1 MGPSFPPA
9 GHLSAPGSLRKG
21 DIYTHAYHGFSN
33 TIVDTQKSPPVV
45 DAAVL
50 EAKRRGVCFDVGH
63 GQGSFNW
70 KVAEACAEQG
80 FWPDSISTDLHEGS
94 IHGPAY
100 DLPTVMSKLLHAGMP
115 LYDVIKAVT
124 ITPATLISK
133 DHLIGSL
140 SPGQ

>member
-1 MGPSFPPA
+1 M
-9 GHLSAPGSLRKG
+9 
-21 DIYTHAYHGFSN
+21 
-33 TIVDTQKSPPVV
+33 V

-50 EAKRRGVCFDVGH
+50 EAKRRGVCFDIGH
-63 GQGSFNW
+63 GQGALNW
-70 KVAEACAEQG
+70 KVAEICAEQG
-80 FWPDSISTDLHEGS
+80 FWPDSISTDLHQGN

-100 DLPTVMSKLLHAGMP
+100 DLPTVMSKLLHVGMP